1 VFHPLNS
8 GENCGSN
15 PERLKRVVW
24 SFKLLFP
31 RAFVDHRER
40 AEATIFL
47 LFLFILMTRA
57 LSGQTSADSPSVA
70 FARARY
76 LAHGVNASNWY
87 AQAGDYSTQR
97 LTTYITPQD
106 FALIRRMG
114 FDNVRLSID
123 AAQLI
128 CDPGTSALNGDFLAH
143 LDVAIHDI
151 LGHDLAVVVDIH
163 PEKSYKHALCTDQSA
178 VTSFLALWR
187 ALAGHYAATDP
198 ERVFFEIM
206 NEPEIVDP
214 GRWSDIERRAVAIIR
229 RAAPRHTIIA
239 TGANY
244 SGIEDLLLL
253 EPFPDNNIVYAFH
266 YYQPF
271 PFTHQGA
278 GWGRDQWKA
287 LRDIPYPSTPE
298 AVAPKL
304 FEEPNAAY
312 RYYLNE
318 YGLDRWDEGH
328 VASEIRFAAEW
339 GAAHHVPVW
348 CGEFGVYRLYAN
360 PAMRA
365 RWIRDVR
372 TALESSNIGWDM
384 WDYCGDFG
392 IVTKSGDSAT
402 PEVKILDALGL
413 TCPVTRSST
422 LER

>member
-1 VFHPLNS
+1 MI
-8 GENCGSN
+8 
-15 PERLKRVVW
+15 
-24 SFKLLFP
+24 
-31 RAFVDHRER
+31 
-40 AEATIFL
+40 ATKGAFL
-47 LFLFILMTRA
+47 LFLFILMTHA
-57 LSGQTSADSPSVA
+57 LSAQAPANGPSVA

-76 LAHGVNASNWY
+76 LAHGINASNWY

-106 FALIRRMG
+106 FALIHRMG

-128 CDPGTSALNGDFLAH
+128 RNPGASGLNADFLAH
-143 LDVAIHDI
+143 LDATIHDI
-151 LGHDLAVVVDIH
+151 LSHDLAVIVDIH
-163 PEKSYKHALCTDQSA
+163 PEDSYKHALRTDESA

-187 ALAGHYAATDP
+187 KLAAHYATTDP

-206 NEPEIVDP
+206 NEPKVADP
-214 GRWSDIERRAVAIIR
+214 GRWSDIEGRAVAMIR
-229 RAAPRHTIIA
+229 SAAPRHTIIA
-239 TGANY
+239 AGANY

-253 EPFPDNNIVYAFH
+253 EPFADSNIVYSFH

-278 GWGRDQWKA
+278 DWGMDQWKA

-304 FEEPNAAY
+304 AEEPNAPY

-318 YGLDRWDEGH
+318 YGLDRWDGVR

-348 CGEFGVYRLYAN
+348 CGEFGAYRLYSN

-365 RWIRDVR
+365 QWIRDVR
-372 TALESSNIGWDM
+372 TALERDNIGWAM
-384 WDYCGDFG
+384 WEYRGGFG
-392 IVTKSGDSAT
+392 VVIKSGNAAT
-402 PEVKILDALGL
+402 FDVKILDALGL
-413 TCPVTRSST
+413 HAP
-422 LER
+422 

>member
-1 VFHPLNS
+1 
-8 GENCGSN
+8 
-15 PERLKRVVW
+15 
-24 SFKLLFP
+24 
-31 RAFVDHRER
+31 
-40 AEATIFL
+40 
-47 LFLFILMTRA
+47 MTHA
-57 LSGQTSADSPSVA
+57 LSAQTPADGPSVA
-70 FARARY
+70 FARASY
-76 LAHGVNASNWY
+76 LAHGINVKDWY

-106 FALIRRMG
+106 FALVRRMG

-128 CDPGTSALNGDFLAH
+128 RNPGTSGLNTNFLAH
-143 LDVAIHDI
+143 LDATIHDI
-151 LGHDLAVVVDIH
+151 LSHDLAVVVYIH
-163 PEKSYKHALCTDQSA
+163 LEDRHALRTDESA

-187 ALAGHYAATDP
+187 ALAAHYAATDP

-206 NEPEIVDP
+206 NEPEIADP
-214 GRWSDIERRAVAIIR
+214 GRWSDIERDAVAIIR
-229 RAAPRHTIIA
+229 SAAPRHTIIA

-244 SGIEDLLLL
+244 SHIEDLLLL
-253 EPFPDNNIVYAFH
+253 EPFPDSNIVYTFH

-278 GWGRDQWKA
+278 NWGMDQWKT
-287 LRDIPYPSTPE
+287 LRDIPYLSTPE

-304 FEEPNAAY
+304 SEEPNAAY

-318 YGLDRWDEGH
+318 YGLDRWDGGR

-348 CGEFGVYRLYAN
+348 RGEFGVYRLYSN

-372 TALESSNIGWDM
+372 TALERNNIGWAM

-392 IVTKSGDSAT
+392 VVVKSGDTAT
-402 PEVKILDALGL
+402 PDVKILDALGL
-413 TCPVTRSST
+413 HAP
-422 LER
+422 